1 MELAPVDST
10 GAAGFLGRGS
20 HFSPEC
26 PRETSGSPTTLGP
39 PLPSRRGFRSE
50 HRASNYGSMDS
61 PSEGH
66 RSRFQLSRLR
76 SRNDGLPRWVSAR
89 IAGRRAVPFDGI
101 DDLAVAAFL
110 ALHMNG
116 NHGMEGRDDQPQT
129 EHAP

>member
-50 HRASNYGSMDS
+50 HRASKPYLDRTRHRTGMAYPGGALVTAFAAQGWGWGGLWAGAKDYQHFSAN
-61 PSEGH
+61 GH
-66 RSRFQLSRLR
+66 
-76 SRNDGLPRWVSAR
+76 
-89 IAGRRAVPFDGI
+89 
-101 DDLAVAAFL
+101 
-110 ALHMNG
+110 
-116 NHGMEGRDDQPQT
+116 
-129 EHAP
+129 